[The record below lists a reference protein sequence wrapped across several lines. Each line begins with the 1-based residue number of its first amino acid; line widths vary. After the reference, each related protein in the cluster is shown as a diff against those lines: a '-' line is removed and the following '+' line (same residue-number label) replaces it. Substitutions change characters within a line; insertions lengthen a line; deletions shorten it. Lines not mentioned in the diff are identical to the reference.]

1 MIDHAIITGTGDM
14 STKVQIKGIREGL
27 LVTLGEGNWD
37 ELHPLLLEHLD
48 QQAGFLQGARL
59 ALDVGNQVLKAVDL
73 GQLTREISARGL
85 TLWAVVSESP
95 TTERSTQSFG
105 LATRIVKPVK
115 ERSSTHAEQA
125 VQDQEAAILVR
136 RTLRSGASIQHSGHV
151 VVIGDVNPG
160 AEIVAGGDVVVW
172 GRLRGMVHA
181 GAQGN
186 EQAVVCTLD
195 LSPTQLRIAGV
206 IALTPKRRG
215 KPQPE
220 MARLQNSQV
229 VAEAWDPKR
238 ERLSTTTS

>member
-27 LVTLGEGNWD
+27 LVTLGEGSWD

-48 QQAGFLQGARL
+48 QQASFLQGARL
-59 ALDVGNQVLKAVDL
+59 ALNVGNLVLKAVDL
-73 GQLTREISARGL
+73 GQLTREISERGL

-105 LATRIVKPVK
+105 LATRIAKPVK
-115 ERSSTHAEQA
+115 ERSSAYAEHAAQE
-125 VQDQEAAILVR
+125 QEAAILVR
-136 RTLRSGASIQHSGHV
+136 RTLRSGASLQHSGHV

-186 EQAVVCTLD
+186 EQAVVCALD
-195 LSPTQLRIAGV
+195 LSPTQLRIAGA

-215 KPQPE
+215 KAQPE

-229 VAEAWDPKR
+229 LAEVWDPKR
-238 ERLSTTTS
+238 ERL